1 MQGTKKSTRRQTY
14 YQKFSREKE
23 SIETI
28 RSQSVISKPISI
40 PLSRNIDG
48 SMFALEPIETWT
60 RTTTTGEEI
69 LFLLPETSI
78 EHRSFDI
85 AVNAP
90 FISTYRGT
98 Y

>member
-23 SIETI
+23 SIETKI
-28 RSQSVISKPISI
+28 RSRN
-40 PLSRNIDG
+40 LSRFLSPRRNIDG
-48 SMFALEPIETWT
+48 SMFVLEPIETWT